1 MPEASY
7 QDTLIRTIRE
17 GIIGDDETLEGP
29 FGVRRI
35 TYADYTA
42 SGRSLSFIEEYLRQ
56 EVMPK
61 YANTHTEISGTGLQT
76 TTFREEARA
85 IIREAVGATDEHAVI
100 FCGSGATAAVNKLIG
115 ILDLRIPAGLDE
127 RYDLCDCIP
136 CDERPVVF
144 VGPYEHHSNELPWKE
159 SIAEVVL
166 IGEDGNGDI
175 DRAQLERELERT
187 TTRTMRIGAFSA
199 ASNVT
204 GIISDVSGISRLL
217 HEHGALAFWDYA
229 AAGPYLDIRMEDGA
243 ASKDAIF
250 LSPHKFIGGPGTP
263 GILIVRRD
271 LCKNTVPV
279 EPGGGTVL
287 WVTPTD
293 HAYLTDVEHR
303 EEGGTPN
310 IIGSIRAGLAFQ
322 LKQAVGVELIRE
334 REEEFV
340 RRSIETWSN
349 NENIVVLGN
358 PSHERISI
366 VSMLFAHGD
375 SYLHW
380 GFVASLLNDLFGIQ
394 ARGGCSCA
402 GPYGHTLLDIDMKT
416 SRAMAEVINHGFEG
430 MRPGWVRLNFNYFIS
445 HAACDFLVHAI
456 DFIGTYGWQFVPL
469 YEFCPSAGRWTHRD
483 GYPGAPMHL
492 RDISY
497 VGGRMAYDSN
507 HTRLSEDVFEGY
519 LEQAESIRCA
529 WLEEAQSESLETP
542 ELDPDFERWRWFP
555 LPHEILPELQGADR
569 CCQGQ
574 IPLAPSRA

>member
-1 MPEASY
+1 MSDSA
-7 QDTLIRTIRE
+7 QRDTLIRTIRE
-17 GIIGDDETLEGP
+17 GIIGDDEALEGP

-42 SGRSLSFIEEYLRQ
+42 SGRSLSFIEDYLRQ

-76 TTFREEARA
+76 TAFREEARA
-85 IIREAVGATDEHAVI
+85 IIREAVGATDDYAVI
-100 FCGSGATAAVNKLIG
+100 FCGSGATAAVNKLLG
-115 ILDLRIPAGLDE
+115 ILDLRVPAGLDE
-127 RYDLCDCIP
+127 RYCLCDLIP
-136 CDERPVVF
+136 DDERPVVF

-187 TTRTMRIGAFSA
+187 AGRAMRIGAFSA

-204 GIISDVSGISRLL
+204 GIISDVAGISRLL
-217 HEHGALAFWDYA
+217 HEHNALAFWDYA
-229 AAGPYLDIRMEDGA
+229 AAAPYLEIRVDDGT

-250 LSPHKFIGGPGTP
+250 LSPHKFIGGPGAP

-271 LCKNTVPV
+271 LCTNPVPA

-310 IIGSIRAGLAFQ
+310 IIGSIRAGLVFQ
-322 LKQAVGVELIRE
+322 LKEAVGVDLIRE
-334 REEEFV
+334 REDEHV
-340 RRSIETWSN
+340 RRAIEAWSGN
-349 NENIVVLGN
+349 DDLVILGN
-358 PSHERISI
+358 PAHERISI
-366 VSMLFAHGD
+366 VSLLFAHGD
-375 SYLHW
+375 SFLHW

-416 SRAMAEVINHGFEG
+416 SRAMADVINHGFEG

-445 HAACDFLVHAI
+445 DEACGFLVRAI
-456 DFIGTYGWQFVPL
+456 DFIGKYGWQFVPL
-469 YEFCPSAGRWTHRD
+469 YEFCPRAGSWTHRG
-483 GYPGAPMHL
+483 GYPEPPMHL
-492 RDISY
+492 DDISY
-497 VGGRMAYDSN
+497 TGGRMAYDSH
-507 HTRLSEDVFEGY
+507 HTHLSEDVFDGY
-519 LEQAESIRCA
+519 LKQAETIRRA
-529 WLEEAQSESLETP
+529 WLETVADESVPTP
-542 ELDPDFERWRWFP
+542 ELDSDFERWRWFP
-555 LPHEILPELQGADR
+555 LPHEILPELQGEGR

-574 IPLAPSRA
+574 VPLAPQRT